1 MPTTMREAD
10 IHSLVK
16 RLEEANYAYHNGLSN
31 TMGDDQYDALVDQLR
46 DVAPEHPFLFKV
58 GAPISVGDEVTLPIP
73 LPSLNKIKPDGS
85 LQKWAAKF
93 GDVKEY
99 SVSAKLDGCS
109 ALWLPATKK
118 LYTRGDGVKGRDIS
132 AFVPYFKGLVCPP
145 GPIGS
150 HEIKAVRG
158 ELIMRTDSTLIPMGK
173 LARNIVAGA
182 LNRQEVDRTFFGE
195 IRFVAYELI
204 DPYTLTPSDAGKL
217 LKQVGFETAR
227 ATIVPITEFTET
239 HLSELFS
246 SGEAVSPYQMDGIVV
261 APNVART
268 APATDLRNG
277 QSVNPADRVAWK
289 TRLTAATRRTT
300 VRSVEWNISHQR
312 NMIPRV
318 LFDPVELQGATISAA
333 TGLHGRW
340 IFTNGVGPGAEI
352 EIRRAGD
359 TIPQIIAVHK
369 VAPAGP
375 FMPSSYQWENDSPTA
390 IHIQPVEGEGE
401 EETALIRL
409 THALQELGAE
419 NVGPGLVAK
428 MYEAGFTTLKAMY
441 DATATEFAEKVDGC
455 KQKMAERIWIGLRVK
470 QADWTE
476 LNLMCASCTMPRGVS
491 HTKLQPLLSLEPNPA
506 KWTTAL
512 FQGRRPA
519 GLSDKTVEAIVTA
532 IPAYLTWRSFNFPG
546 WKMPSAE
553 PMQPQPTIPASG
565 KVIVFTGFRDKD
577 LEAHLQAAGH
587 EIAAT
592 VTKKT
597 THVVHADG
605 IPTSTKI
612 TKARE
617 AGVAVMSVSEFR
629 KAFGFM

>member
-1 MPTTMREAD
+1 MSAKMREAE

-16 RLEEANYAYHNGLSN
+16 RLEAANHAYHNGLP
-31 TMGDDQYDALVDQLR
+31 TLMGDDQYDALLDQLR
-46 DVAPEHPFLFKV
+46 DAAPDHPFLFKV

-85 LQKWAAKF
+85 LQKWAAKC
-93 GDVKEY
+93 GSAKEY
-99 SVSAKLDGCS
+99 YISAKLDGCS
-109 ALWLPATKK
+109 ALWLPRTKK

-132 AFVPYFKGLVCPP
+132 IFVPYFKGLISPT
-145 GPIGS
+145 GP

-158 ELIMRTDSTLIPMGK
+158 ELIMRTDSTLIPTGK

-182 LNRQEVDRTFFGE
+182 LNRQEVDRALFGE

-204 DPYTLTPSDAGKL
+204 DPFSVAPSDAAKL
-217 LKQVGFETAR
+217 LKQAGFETAR
-227 ATIVPITEFTET
+227 GTVVPTAEFTES

-268 APATDLRNG
+268 TPATELRNG

-289 TRLTAATRRTT
+289 TRQTAVTRRTT

-340 IFTNGVGPGAEI
+340 IFANNVGPGAEI

-359 TIPQIIAVHK
+359 TIPQIIAVHTA
-369 VAPAGP
+369 APGGP
-375 FMPSSYQWENDSPTA
+375 AMPPKYQWENDSPTA
-390 IHIQPVEGEGE
+390 IHIKPVEGEGE
-401 EETALIRL
+401 EETTLIRL
-409 THALQELGAE
+409 THALQELGVE

-428 MYEAGFTTLKAMY
+428 MYEAGFTTLKAIY
-441 DATATEFAEKVDGC
+441 DATAADFAEKVDGC
-455 KQKMAERIWIGLRVK
+455 KQKMAERIWIGLRVN

-476 LNLMCASCTMPRGVS
+476 LNLMAASCTMPRGVA
-491 HTKLQPLLSLEPNPA
+491 HTKLQPLLAIEPNPT
-506 KWTTAL
+506 KWTSSL
-512 FQGRRPA
+512 FQGKRPA
-519 GLSDKTVEAIVTA
+519 GLSDKTVDAIVAA
-532 IPAYLTWRSFNFPG
+532 IPAYMNWRSANFPG
-546 WKMPSAE
+546 RKMPSAD
-553 PMQPQPTIPASG
+553 TITSAPPKIQSSG

-577 LEAHLQAAGH
+577 LEAKLAAAGH
-587 EIAAT
+587 EIAAG

-605 IPTSTKI
+605 PTPTSTKI
-612 TKARE
+612 TKAQE
-617 AGVAVMSVSEFR
+617 SGIAVMSVSDFR
-629 KAFGFM
+629 AAFGF